1 MSFRCW
7 ESQNFLNAAGSFLL
21 TLLPSS
27 YPGRHSCND
36 PCWPFHSTMRAF
48 GVSMPSFWAMAAA
61 AGALR
66 YRWPALMPRA
76 GPSPMLA
83 SSFAP
88 LNSHRLPVESARMY
102 FRLIPALVAVPPI
115 VMTFVYPDSTSSV
128 GDG

>member
-36 PCWPFHSTMRAF
+36 PFWPFHSTMRAC

-66 YRWPALMPRA
+66 
-76 GPSPMLA
+76 
-83 SSFAP
+83 
-88 LNSHRLPVESARMY
+88 
-102 FRLIPALVAVPPI
+102 
-115 VMTFVYPDSTSSV
+115 
-128 GDG
+128 